1 MVAVFAIR
9 QPDVNKHAS
18 VKVSVATIRQPFI
31 PLANRLMSEQEKRPW
46 LLAES
51 TYACIRD
58 RGIEVAVIP
67 LGATEPHNLHLPYGT
82 DVYEASL
89 LGEMICAE
97 AYRRGSK
104 VTLLPTIPFG
114 VQTNMRRL
122 PLAINVNPATLDLFL
137 SDIVQSLRNSG
148 IEKILLLNS
157 HGGNDF
163 KPLLRTLAGDDIQ
176 IFLCDWFRM
185 VADVYHDIF
194 DVPEDHAGE
203 METSLLL
210 RFFPHLVGHNADGT
224 LTADDGAIAKTQFDA
239 VNNGWVQITRR
250 WDLLT
255 TNCGSGNPHA
265 ASAEKGE
272 KVANVIVDRIATFLV
287 ELSDATVDDKFPF

>member
-1 MVAVFAIR
+1 M
-9 QPDVNKHAS
+9 
-18 VKVSVATIRQPFI
+18 T
-31 PLANRLMSEQEKRPW
+31 NRKPRPW
-46 LLAES
+46 LLSECHYGEIKDAD
-51 TYACIRD
+51 IQ
-58 RGIEVAVIP
+58 VAVVP

-82 DVYEASL
+82 DVYEANVLS
-89 LGEMICAE
+89 EMVCAE
-97 AYRRGSK
+97 AYRRGAK
-104 VTLLPTIPFG
+104 VTCLPTIPFG

-122 PLAINVNPATLDLFL
+122 PLAINVNPATLDNFVD
-137 SDIVQSLRNSG
+137 DIVKSLQQSG
-148 IEKILLLNS
+148 IQKILLLNS

-185 VADVYHDIF
+185 VNDIYDTIF
-194 DVPEDHAGE
+194 EHKEDHAGE

-210 RFFPHLVGHNADGT
+210 AYFPHLVKQNEDGS
-224 LTADDGAIAKTQFDA
+224 LVADDGATRASRFESI
-239 VNNGWVQITRR
+239 NNGWVQITRR

-272 KVANVIVDRIATFLV
+272 QVAQVIIERLASFIV
-287 ELSDATVDDKFPF
+287 ELSHSELDDEFPF